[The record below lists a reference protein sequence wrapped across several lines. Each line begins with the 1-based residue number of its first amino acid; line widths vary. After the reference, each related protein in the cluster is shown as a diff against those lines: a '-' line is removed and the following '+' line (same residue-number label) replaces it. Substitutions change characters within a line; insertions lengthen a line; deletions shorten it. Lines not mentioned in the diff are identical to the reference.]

1 MSIDEPPARASD
13 RAGLRAIVY
22 VLVTVTLFAFMNGT
36 AKYLTQ
42 SYPVIQVL
50 WGRFFFAM
58 LVTLIYM
65 YGPNFIGR
73 LRTRRPALQFVRSCL
88 MLGCTLMFITALS
101 LMPLAEVEA
110 LNFTAPLFVTA
121 LSLPLLGETVDARR
135 WIAVLAGFVGVLVII
150 RPGAGVMSWA
160 ALLPVCVALGYA
172 LYQITTRYVGN
183 SDPALTSLF
192 YAGLLGTV
200 GFSAIVPFYWQTPS
214 PVDWLLFGAVGTV
227 GASSHLLMIK
237 ALALAPASVL
247 QPFGYIELVWAVA
260 IGWAV
265 FGAIPDA
272 YTVLGAIIIV
282 ASGFYVLSRQRE
294 RGAGDTPP
302 RASP

>member
-1 MSIDEPPARASD
+1 M
-13 RAGLRAIVY
+13 
-22 VLVTVTLFAFMNGT
+22 LVTVTLFAFMNGT

-58 LVTLIYM
+58 VVTLLSM
-65 YGPNFIGR
+65 HGPNFFGR

-121 LSLPLLGETVDARR
+121 LSLPLLGEKVDLKR
-135 WIAVLAGFVGVLVII
+135 WLAVLAGFAGVVVIV

-160 ALLPVCVALGYA
+160 AILPVCVALGYA
-172 LYQITTRYVGN
+172 LYQITTRHIGN
-183 SDPALTSLF
+183 SDAALTSLF
-192 YAGLLGTV
+192 HAGILGTV
-200 GFSAIVPFYWQTPS
+200 GFSAVVPFYWQTPS
-214 PVDWLLFGAVGTV
+214 LIDWLLFVAIGAL
-227 GASSHLLMIK
+227 GAGSHLLMIK
-237 ALALAPASVL
+237 ALTLAPASVL

-260 IGWAV
+260 IGWIV

-272 YTVLGAIIIV
+272 YTFLGAAIIV
-282 ASGFYVLSRQRE
+282 ASGLYVLTRQSGRAQ
-294 RGAGDTPP
+294 RGTLPP
-302 RASP
+302 ASP